1 MPLVHQARENDGNK
15 RQIVDKQNQTAM
27 TATTE
32 ACFLCSALSTSH
44 LLSHSVLTHA
54 LARETL
60 TSSSFYRKEKRR
72 PREIQKVIQDTM
84 AVKQLPWDPVIACLK

>member
-32 ACFLCSALSTSH
+32 AYFLCSALSTSH

-60 TSSSFYRKEKRR
+60 ISSSFYR
-72 PREIQKVIQDTM
+72 
-84 AVKQLPWDPVIACLK
+84 